1 MTILHKSTGRLDK
14 ILAVYYRKVLK
25 FLCETGNIESIEPQ
39 KSVDLQQQNHT
50 KHGFVR
56 GDQIETARKGAK
68 TFRPADL
75 SVQAGQ

>member
-1 MTILHKSTGRLDK
+1 MTILHKSTRDLDK

-25 FLCETGNIESIEPQ
+25 FAFETGNIESIETTPNGE
-39 KSVDLQQQNHT
+39 SVKMDSYT
-50 KHGFVR
+50 HGFVR

-75 SVQAGQ
+75 SVPAGK